1 MVSTMGNCRRPAGFG
16 SLATAVQDGSAACP
30 VLMVVFD
37 FCLLAVPRADIHE
50 WLWEI
55 PLVADLSPVPSD
67 ARVAKVPCTLHI
79 ASEG

>member
-1 MVSTMGNCRRPAGFG
+1 
-16 SLATAVQDGSAACP
+16 
-30 VLMVVFD
+30 MVVFD